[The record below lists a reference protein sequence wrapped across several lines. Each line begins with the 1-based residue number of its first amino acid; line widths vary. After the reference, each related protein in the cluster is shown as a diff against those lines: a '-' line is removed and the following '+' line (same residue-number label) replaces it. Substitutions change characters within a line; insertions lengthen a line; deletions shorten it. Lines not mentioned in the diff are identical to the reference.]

1 MPDAVCALAG
11 GFYAG
16 RLFRLPAGAG
26 ALPMRILIVDD
37 QRSIRLTSAQAVRAE
52 GHEADTADS
61 GRVALLKLQEERYDL
76 VLLDLRMEGEA
87 DGLDCLARLLKVAP
101 QLPVVICTAH
111 ASIETAVEAMRRGAQ
126 DYLEKPFTPEQL
138 RQLLARV
145 DKARRLRQR
154 VDDLEAQVA
163 TTAPARDFTSED
175 PEMQALISVVERAAV
190 SRATILIL
198 GENGTGKS
206 ALARHIHE
214 LSPLAGGPFV
224 TVSCPSLSR
233 ELLES
238 ELFGHVKGA
247 FTGALKDTWGKVDAA
262 RGGTLFLDEIGELP
276 AELQPKLLRLL
287 QEKAYER
294 VGDTK
299 TRTAD
304 VRVVAATNR
313 DLAAAVKAGT
323 FREDLFYRLNVIS
336 VHMPALRT
344 RPRDLARHARDFL
357 RFFAEE
363 AGVPAKDFSPAAWA
377 AVRRHPWPGN
387 LRELRNALERA
398 VILSRGAEVELDDLP
413 AALAV
418 PADGAEVALGALV
431 PLEAIEQAHLRLVT
445 ARTATL
451 EEAARVLGI
460 DAATIYRKRKRWAE
474 AAAGAPEPA
483 P

>member
-1 MPDAVCALAG
+1 
-11 GFYAG
+11 
-16 RLFRLPAGAG
+16 
-26 ALPMRILIVDD
+26 MRILIVDD
-37 QRSIRLTSAQAVRAE
+37 QRSIRLTTSQAVRAE

-87 DGLDCLARLLKVAP
+87 DGLDYLARLQKISP
-101 QLPVVICTAH
+101 QLPVVIFTAH

-138 RQLLARV
+138 RQLLTRI

-154 VDDLEAQVA
+154 VDELEEQVA
-163 TTAPARDFTSED
+163 QTQPALNFTSED
-175 PEMQALISVVERAAV
+175 PAMGSVISVVERAATA
-190 SRATILIL
+190 RATILIL

-206 ALARHIHE
+206 VLARHIHQR
-214 LSPLAGGPFV
+214 SQLAAGPFV

-247 FTGALKDTWGKVDAA
+247 FTGAMKDTWGKVDAA

-287 QEKAYER
+287 QERAYER

-304 VRVVAATNR
+304 VRVIAATNR

-336 VHMPALRT
+336 VTVPPLRA
-344 RPRDLARHARDFL
+344 RPRDLERHAREFL
-357 RFFAEE
+357 HFFAEE
-363 AGVPAKDFSPAAWA
+363 SGGAVKDFSPEAWA

-387 LRELRNALERA
+387 LRELRNSIERA
-398 VILSRGAEVELDDLP
+398 VILARGAAVELEDLP
-413 AALAV
+413 AELAV
-418 PADGAEVALGALV
+418 PAAGGSEVALGALV
-431 PLEAIEQAHLRLVT
+431 PMDAIEQAHVRLVT
-445 ARTATL
+445 ARTSTL

-460 DAATIYRKRKRWAE
+460 DAATIYRKRKRWA
-474 AAAGAPEPA
+474 AGPAGESAP
-483 P
+483 

>member
-1 MPDAVCALAG
+1 
-11 GFYAG
+11 
-16 RLFRLPAGAG
+16 
-26 ALPMRILIVDD
+26 MRILIVDD
-37 QRSIRLTSAQAVRAE
+37 QRAIRLTSAQAVRAE

-61 GRVALLKLQEERYDL
+61 GQVALLKLQEEHYDL
-76 VLLDLRMEGEA
+76 VMLDLRLESEA
-87 DGLDCLARLLKVAP
+87 DGLDYLARLQKISP
-101 QLPVVICTAH
+101 RLPVVICTAH

-138 RQLLARV
+138 RQLLTRV
-145 DKARRLRQR
+145 EKARRLLQR
-154 VDDLEAQVA
+154 VDELEQQVA
-163 TTAPARDFTSED
+163 QTQPAMDFTSED
-175 PEMQALISVVERAAV
+175 PEMVSLISVIERAAT

-206 ALARHIHE
+206 VLARHVHQC
-214 LSPLAGGPFV
+214 SQLATGPFV

-247 FTGALKDTWGKVDAA
+247 FTGALKDTWGKVEAA

-276 AELQPKLLRLL
+276 LELQSKLLRLL
-287 QEKAYER
+287 QERAYER

-304 VRVVAATNR
+304 VRVIAATNR

-336 VHMPALRT
+336 VTVPALRT
-344 RPRDLARHARDFL
+344 RPRDLERHARDFL

-363 AGVPAKDFSPAAWA
+363 SGGEAKDFSPEAWA

-387 LRELRNALERA
+387 LRELRNSVERA
-398 VILSRGAEVELDDLP
+398 VILSRGNKVELEDLP
-413 AALAV
+413 SELAV
-418 PADGAEVALGALV
+418 AGNSGPDIALGALV
-431 PLEAIEQAHLRLVT
+431 SLEAIEQAHVRLVT

-460 DAATIYRKRKRWAE
+460 DAATIYRKRKRWAS
-474 AAAGAPEPA
+474 ASPFPKTAFAPVPPSGEYS
-483 P
+483 

>member
-1 MPDAVCALAG
+1 
-11 GFYAG
+11 
-16 RLFRLPAGAG
+16 
-26 ALPMRILIVDD
+26 MRILIVDD
-37 QRSIRLTSAQAVRAE
+37 QRSIRLTTAQAVRAE

-61 GRVALLKLQEERYDL
+61 GRIALLKLQEERFDL
-76 VLLDLRMEGEA
+76 VLLDLRMESES
-87 DGLDCLARLLKVAP
+87 DGLDYLARLQKISP

-138 RQLLARV
+138 RQLLARI

-154 VDDLEAQVA
+154 VDELEEQVA
-163 TTAPARDFTSED
+163 QTQPALDFTSED
-175 PEMQALISVVERAAV
+175 PEVATVMSVVERAAT

-206 ALARHIHE
+206 ALARHIHQC
-214 LSPLAGGPFV
+214 SQLATGPFV

-287 QEKAYER
+287 QERAYER

-304 VRVVAATNR
+304 VRVIAATNR
-313 DLAAAVKAGT
+313 DLAAAVKGGA

-336 VHMPALRT
+336 VTMPPLRA
-344 RPRDLARHARDFL
+344 RPRDLERHARDFL

-363 AGVPAKDFSPAAWA
+363 SGGVVKDFSAEAWA

-387 LRELRNALERA
+387 LRELRNSVERA
-398 VILSRGAEVELDDLP
+398 VILARGPAVEVADLP
-413 AALAV
+413 AELAV
-418 PADGAEVALGALV
+418 PAAGRDEVALGALV
-431 PLEAIEQAHLRLVT
+431 PLDAIEQAHVRLVT

-460 DAATIYRKRKRWAE
+460 DAATIYRKRKRWA
-474 AAAGAPEPA
+474 AGPADEPA
-483 P
+483 S

>member
-1 MPDAVCALAG
+1 
-11 GFYAG
+11 
-16 RLFRLPAGAG
+16 
-26 ALPMRILIVDD
+26 MRILIVDD

-61 GRVALLKLQEERYDL
+61 GRVALLKLQEDRYDL

-87 DGLDCLARLLKVAP
+87 DGLDCLARILKVSP

-111 ASIETAVEAMRRGAQ
+111 ASIETAVEAMRRGAH

-138 RQLLARV
+138 RQLLVRV
-145 DKARRLRQR
+145 EKARRLRQR
-154 VDDLEAQVA
+154 VDELEEQVA
-163 TTAPARDFTSED
+163 TTTPALDFASED
-175 PEMQALISVVERAAV
+175 PEMKALTSVVERAAA
-190 SRATILIL
+190 SRASILIL

-206 ALARHIHE
+206 ALARHIHQ
-214 LSPLAGGPFV
+214 LSPLAAGPFV

-233 ELLES
+233 DLLES
-238 ELFGHVKGA
+238 ELFGHAKGA

-287 QEKAYER
+287 QERAYER

-304 VRVVAATNR
+304 VRVITATNR
-313 DLAAAVKAGT
+313 DLAAAVKAGS

-336 VHMPALRT
+336 VHLPALRT
-344 RPRDLARHARDFL
+344 RSRDLERHARDFL

-363 AGVPAKDFSPAAWA
+363 SGVAVKDFAPAAWA

-387 LRELRNALERA
+387 LRELRNAIERA
-398 VILSRGAEVELDDLP
+398 VILSRGDRVELDDLP

-418 PADGAEVALGALV
+418 PAAGAPDVALGALV

-445 ARTATL
+445 ARTSTL

-460 DAATIYRKRKRWAE
+460 DAATIYRKRKRWAADP
-474 AAAGAPEPA
+474 AAESTP
-483 P
+483 

>member
-1 MPDAVCALAG
+1 
-11 GFYAG
+11 
-16 RLFRLPAGAG
+16 
-26 ALPMRILIVDD
+26 MRILIVDD
-37 QRSIRLTSAQAVRAE
+37 QRSIRLTSSQAVRAE

-76 VLLDLRMEGEA
+76 VLLDLRLEGET
-87 DGLDCLARLLKVAP
+87 DGLDCLARLQKASP

-111 ASIETAVEAMRRGAQ
+111 ASIETAVEAMRRGAH

-138 RQLLARV
+138 RQLLSRI
-145 DKARRLRQR
+145 DKTRRLRQR
-154 VDDLEAQVA
+154 VDELEEQVA
-163 TTAPARDFTSED
+163 QTMPAMDFTSSD
-175 PEMQALISVVERAAV
+175 PEMAAVISVIERAAP
-190 SRATILIL
+190 SRASILIL

-206 ALARHIHE
+206 ALARHIHQ
-214 LSPLAGGPFV
+214 LSTLATGPFV

-247 FTGALKDTWGKVDAA
+247 FTGAMKDTWGKVEAA

-287 QEKAYER
+287 QERAYER

-304 VRVVAATNR
+304 VRVIAATNR

-336 VHMPALRT
+336 VTVPPLRS
-344 RPRDLARHARDFL
+344 RPRDLERHARDFL

-363 AGVPAKDFSPAAWA
+363 SGRPVEDFSADAWTA
-377 AVRRHPWPGN
+377 LRRHPWPGN
-387 LRELRNALERA
+387 LRELRNSIERA
-398 VILSRGAEVELDDLP
+398 VILARGDEVELTDLP
-413 AALAV
+413 AELTI
-418 PADGAEVALGALV
+418 GGGTEVALGALV

-460 DAATIYRKRKRWAE
+460 DAATIYRKRKRWAN
-474 AAAGAPEPA
+474 EPA
-483 P
+483 GTAPAS

>member
-1 MPDAVCALAG
+1 
-11 GFYAG
+11 
-16 RLFRLPAGAG
+16 
-26 ALPMRILIVDD
+26 MRILIVDD

-87 DGLDCLARLLKVAP
+87 DGLDCLTRMMKVAP

-111 ASIETAVEAMRRGAQ
+111 ASIETAVEAMRRGAH

-138 RQLLARV
+138 RQLLVRV

-154 VDDLEAQVA
+154 VDELEQRVA
-163 TTAPARDFTSED
+163 TTAPALDFASED
-175 PEMQALISVVERAAV
+175 PAMKEIMSVVERAAV
-190 SRATILIL
+190 SKASILIL

-206 ALARHIHE
+206 ALARHIHQ
-214 LSPLAGGPFV
+214 LSPLAAGPFV

-287 QEKAYER
+287 QERAYER

-304 VRVVAATNR
+304 VRVIAATNR
-313 DLAAAVKAGT
+313 DLAAAVKAGA

-344 RPRDLARHARDFL
+344 RPQDLERHARDFL

-363 AGVPAKDFSPAAWA
+363 SGVPVKDFTPAAWA
-377 AVRRHPWPGN
+377 AIRRHPWPGN

-398 VILSRGAEVELDDLP
+398 VILARGPQVELDDLP

-418 PADGAEVALGALV
+418 PAGGGPEVALGALV

-460 DAATIYRKRKRWAE
+460 DAATIYRKRKRWAAE
-474 AAAGAPEPA
+474 PPAEPA

>member
-1 MPDAVCALAG
+1 
-11 GFYAG
+11 
-16 RLFRLPAGAG
+16 
-26 ALPMRILIVDD
+26 MRILIVDD

-61 GRVALLKLQEERYDL
+61 GQVALLKLQEEHYDL
-76 VLLDLRMEGEA
+76 VMLDLRMESES
-87 DGLDCLARLLKVAP
+87 DGLDYLARLQKISP
-101 QLPVVICTAH
+101 RLPVVICTAH

-145 DKARRLRQR
+145 EKARRLRQR
-154 VDDLEAQVA
+154 VDELEEQVA
-163 TTAPARDFTSED
+163 QTQPAMDFTSED
-175 PEMQALISVVERAAV
+175 PEMTALISVVERAAT

-206 ALARHIHE
+206 VLARHVHQC
-214 LSPLAGGPFV
+214 SQLATGPFV

-247 FTGALKDTWGKVDAA
+247 FTGAMKDTWGKVEAA

-276 AELQPKLLRLL
+276 LELQPKLLRLL
-287 QEKAYER
+287 QERSYER

-304 VRVVAATNR
+304 VRVIAATNR

-336 VHMPALRT
+336 VTVPSLRT
-344 RPRDLARHARDFL
+344 RPRDLERHARDFL

-363 AGVPAKDFSPAAWA
+363 SGGEVKDFSPEAWL
-377 AVRRHPWPGN
+377 AVKKHSWPGN
-387 LRELRNALERA
+387 LRELRNSVERA
-398 VILSRGAEVELDDLP
+398 VILARGDKVELDDLP
-413 AALAV
+413 SELAV
-418 PADGAEVALGALV
+418 PANGGPDVALGALV
-431 PLEAIEQAHLRLVT
+431 PLEAIEQVHVRLVT
-445 ARTATL
+445 LRTSTL

-460 DAATIYRKRKRWAE
+460 DAATIYRKRKRWAI
-474 AAAGAPEPA
+474 EPA
-483 P
+483 GETAS

>member
-1 MPDAVCALAG
+1 
-11 GFYAG
+11 
-16 RLFRLPAGAG
+16 
-26 ALPMRILIVDD
+26 MRILIVDD

-87 DGLDCLARLLKVAP
+87 DGLDCLARMQKVAP

-138 RQLLARV
+138 RQLLVRV

-154 VDDLEAQVA
+154 VDELEERVA
-163 TTAPARDFTSED
+163 TTAPALDFTSED
-175 PEMQALISVVERAAV
+175 PEMKEIMSVVERAAV
-190 SRATILIL
+190 SRATILVL

-206 ALARHIHE
+206 ALARHIHQ
-214 LSPLAGGPFV
+214 LSPLAAGPFV

-247 FTGALKDTWGKVDAA
+247 FTGALKDTWGKVEAA
-262 RGGTLFLDEIGELP
+262 KGGTLFLDEIGELP

-299 TRTAD
+299 TRSAD
-304 VRVVAATNR
+304 VRVIAATNR
-313 DLAAAVKAGT
+313 DLAAAVQAGS

-336 VHMPALRT
+336 VQVPALRA
-344 RPRDLARHARDFL
+344 RPRDLERHARDFL

-363 AGVPAKDFSPAAWA
+363 SGHAVRDFSPEAWA
-377 AVRRHPWPGN
+377 AIRRHPWPGN
-387 LRELRNALERA
+387 LRELRNAIERA
-398 VILSRGAEVELDDLP
+398 VILARGPQVELDDLP

-418 PADGAEVALGALV
+418 PAAGGPEVALGALV
-431 PLEAIEQAHLRLVT
+431 PLDAIEQAHLRLVT
-445 ARTATL
+445 ARTSTL

-460 DAATIYRKRKRWAE
+460 DAATIYRKRKRWAAE
-474 AAAGAPEPA
+474 APAAPA
-483 P
+483 PSP

>member
-1 MPDAVCALAG
+1 MTGGAPPPPGCLRALVSI
-11 GFYAG
+11 
-16 RLFRLPAGAG
+16 
-26 ALPMRILIVDD
+26 MRILIVDD
-37 QRSIRLTSAQAVRAE
+37 QRSIRLTTAQAVRAE
-52 GHEADTADS
+52 GHESDTADS
-61 GRVALLKLQEERYDL
+61 GRVALLKLQEERFDL

-87 DGLDCLARLLKVAP
+87 DGLDYLARLQKISP

-138 RQLLARV
+138 RQLLARIE
-145 DKARRLRQR
+145 KARRLRQR
-154 VDDLEAQVA
+154 VDELEEQVA
-163 TTAPARDFTSED
+163 QTQPALDFTSED
-175 PEMQALISVVERAAV
+175 PEVATVMSVVERAAT

-206 ALARHIHE
+206 ALARHIHQC
-214 LSPLAGGPFV
+214 SQLATGPFV

-247 FTGALKDTWGKVDAA
+247 FTGAMKDTWGKVDAA
-262 RGGTLFLDEIGELP
+262 SGGTLFLDEIGELP

-287 QEKAYER
+287 QERAYER

-304 VRVVAATNR
+304 VRVIAATNR
-313 DLAAAVKAGT
+313 DLADAVKAGS

-336 VHMPALRT
+336 VTMPPLRS
-344 RPRDLARHARDFL
+344 RPHDLERHARDFL

-363 AGVPAKDFSPAAWA
+363 SGGTVKDFSAEAWA

-387 LRELRNALERA
+387 LRELRNSVERA
-398 VILSRGAEVELDDLP
+398 VILARGPAVEVGDLP
-413 AALAV
+413 VELAV
-418 PADGAEVALGALV
+418 PAAGGTEVALGALV
-431 PLEAIEQAHLRLVT
+431 PLDAIEQAHVRLVT
-445 ARTATL
+445 TRTATL

-460 DAATIYRKRKRWAE
+460 DAATIYRKRKRWA
-474 AAAGAPEPA
+474 AGPA
-483 P
+483 DGPAS